1 MFKQATLS
9 VLRVLQKLSNAS
21 LQLRTV
27 PEAWR
32 EDEDMDC
39 ISGPDTFE
47 ALNKELNEA
56 QQSLKVRDHEDLPLP
71 ACFGRCGQRS
81 WTTSCQRRAHSK
93 DAGFSRASTGQVNHL
108 EFCGF
113 RILYQPPYRPT
124 SFKHGLM
131 VLYEKVFVALMIS
144 SICGFALFLLRC
156 L

>member
-1 MFKQATLS
+1 MFRPLWAE
-9 VLRVLQKLSNAS
+9 VLDNEL
-21 LQLRTV
+21 
-27 PEAWR
+27 PET
-32 EDEDMDC
+32 
-39 ISGPDTFE
+39 G
-47 ALNKELNEA
+47 A
-56 QQSLKVRDHEDLPLP
+56 QQ
-71 ACFGRCGQRS
+71 
-81 WTTSCQRRAHSK
+81 